1 MPFQRLLKLD
11 DRVNM
16 GYPLGGF
23 HRQDCFQRMLNM
35 LRNLKSE
42 RIEYAAIDAL
52 RACLE
57 EIPFARLTD
66 VREQPGPSGPDLL
79 ARVDLSGA
87 EQGLVIEVKRSGQ
100 PRLIR
105 EAINSLRRYMPE
117 YPDAY
122 GVVVAP
128 YVSERSAAICEEEG
142 IGFLDLAGNCRLC
155 FQRVYIRKGG
165 NENPFGEKRELRTL
179 FSPKASRIL
188 RVLLTT
194 PQRAW
199 KVQELA
205 QEADVSVG
213 QVSNVKKLLD
223 DREWIRTGADGLRL
237 IQPGELLAEWATN
250 QRYRRDKSHSCYSI
264 RSGIEFEQQLAQ
276 TCNHRGIRYAL
287 TGFSAA
293 ARWAPMVRTPRMA
306 AYVDG
311 DVLEIMQELQI
322 KEVGSGSNLRLIV
335 PGDKGV
341 FYAAQTVDD
350 IVLVSPVQ
358 VYLDLKRASG
368 RSDEA
373 AEAILKEVI
382 KPLW

>member
-1 MPFQRLLKLD
+1 MLKMI
-11 DRVNM
+11 DR
-16 GYPLGGF
+16 
-23 HRQDCFQRMLNM
+23 
-35 LRNLKSE
+35 LKSDQIE
-42 RIEYAAIDAL
+42 REAVSAL

-57 EIPFARLTD
+57 DVPFARLGD
-66 VREQPGPSGPDLL
+66 VREQPSPTGPDLL
-79 ARVDLSGA
+79 ARVDLPEA
-87 EQGLVIEVKRSGQ
+87 EQVFVAEVKRSGQ
-100 PRLIR
+100 PRLVR
-105 EAINSLRRYMPE
+105 EAINALRSYTQE

-122 GVVVAP
+122 GVFVAP
-128 YVSERSAAICEEEG
+128 YVSERSARICEQEG

-155 FQRVYIRKGG
+155 FQQVYIRKAGY
-165 NENPFGEKRELRTL
+165 ENPFGEKRELRTL

-223 DREWIRTGADGLRL
+223 DREWIRSGVDGLRL
-237 IQPGELLAEWATN
+237 AEPGALLAEWANN

-276 TCNHRGIRYAL
+276 TCNRRGIRYAL
-287 TGFSAA
+287 TAFSAA

-311 DVLEIMQELQI
+311 DVLEIMQELQL
-322 KEVGSGSNLRLIV
+322 KEVGSGSNLRLIA

-350 IVLVSPVQ
+350 FVLASPVQ
-358 VYLDLKRASG
+358 VYLDLKRAGG

-373 AEAILKEVI
+373 AEAILNEVI